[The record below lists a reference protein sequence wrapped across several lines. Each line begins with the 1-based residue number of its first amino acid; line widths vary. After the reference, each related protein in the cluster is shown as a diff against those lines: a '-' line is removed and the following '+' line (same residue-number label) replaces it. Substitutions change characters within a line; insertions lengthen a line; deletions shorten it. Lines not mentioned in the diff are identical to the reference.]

1 MPERR
6 FAVFRFIAVAL
17 PLMLVAAGWASAQE
31 FKLYTEKSG
40 EGKNAKGVKIT
51 AIPKAGIENEL
62 GLKPGDTIL
71 RINGR
76 DISNDKEL
84 GEALSKIRIHKV
96 TDKRNEPT
104 TNLTLIRSGQNDS
117 KNEVN
122 ISGWIIQSS
131 FQDAKTGKT
140 QFYFRSK
147 DPPKLA
153 PNAKKSRS

>member
-1 MPERR
+1 M
-6 FAVFRFIAVAL
+6 FRTIAVAL
-17 PLMLVAAGWASAQE
+17 PLMLVDAGLASAQE
-31 FKLYTEKSG
+31 FKLYTEKPG
-40 EGKNAKGVKIT
+40 EGKDVKGVKIN

-71 RINGR
+71 KINGKE
-76 DISNDKEL
+76 ISNDKEL
-84 GEALSKIRIHKV
+84 GEALRKIRIHKV

-131 FQDAKTGKT
+131 FQDPKTGKT

-147 DPPKLA
+147 DPPKPA
-153 PNAKKSRS
+153 PNAKRSGS